1 MPEYSSVTG
10 LEGVKFAPLKKE
22 NGFYVA
28 TKIIDYPYAINAKVN
43 TETST
48 EKQYADNKLVD
59 MAVTTGSTKLE
70 AEMRDLP
77 MEILEELFGIE
88 ETDGIYMFKKNVIA
102 PWVAM
107 SFYGPK
113 ANGKNRHVGLVKGR
127 FSLPDDEWKTKEE
140 KTDFQTV
147 KLSAEFM
154 EREQDNAYKVLAD
167 EDAPNFNLDK
177 FYEKVFGNAYKNPDS
192 GSDNKSSVDIGKTV

>member
-1 MPEYSSVTG
+1 
-10 LEGVKFAPLKKE
+10 
-22 NGFYVA
+22 
-28 TKIIDYPYAINAKVN
+28 
-43 TETST
+43 
-48 EKQYADNKLVD
+48 
-59 MAVTTGSTKLE
+59 
-70 AEMRDLP
+70 
-77 MEILEELFGIE
+77 
-88 ETDGIYMFKKNVIA
+88 
-102 PWVAM
+102 M

-154 EREQDNAYKVLAD
+154 EREQDDIYKVLAD
-167 EDAPNFNLDK
+167 EDAPNFSLDK
-177 FYEKVFGNAYKNPDS
+177 FYEKVFGDAYKNPGS